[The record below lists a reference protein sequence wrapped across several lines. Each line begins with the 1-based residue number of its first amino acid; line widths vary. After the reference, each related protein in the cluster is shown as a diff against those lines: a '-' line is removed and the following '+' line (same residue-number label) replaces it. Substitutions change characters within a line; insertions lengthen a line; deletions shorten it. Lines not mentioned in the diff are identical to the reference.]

1 MRSRGFSTRRPSL
14 ALFRE
19 KLAKELSLV
28 ERGLALPS
36 PPLSLGEAGVEE
48 RGLPLT
54 RVALGLREDCCLC
67 CNGVGCV
74 TLRGCCGIF
83 LATLRRFKNKY
94 TRAAI
99 TTAAVQAPQNS
110 PPPPMSVGP
119 IFSAAAMAPPPT
131 RTPGTFS
138 AAGEAALDWV
148 GLPVAVAEAVGERV
162 ASEVGGPL
170 VPALELLGDAG
181 RVGVLEAEAPLDS
194 EGVGV
199 GVLVEVG
206 VFVGAGVS
214 EGVVVEE
221 KEAEGVIEGDAP
233 ELSEAVGEH
242 DTVEEVVRVE
252 VEVRV
257 GVAVG
262 VGVSEGV
269 AVPEGVALA
278 VVLLESELLGVL
290 EAEAPGLRLLVGED
304 DTVEL
309 AESVVLGVMDAV
321 PVPLEVE
328 EPEDVPEGV
337 RVAVALLERDTLGVL
352 LAEAPV
358 LKEAVGLAVR
368 VELAEIVLDGVMEPV
383 PVPLRVGVGVGVP
396 VGVGGGVPLLER
408 LVLSVLLAE
417 APGLSVAV
425 GEAVTVLLA
434 ESVVEGVGA
443 AVPVPVPVG
452 VAVAVGL
459 GVGGGVPLL
468 D

>member
-1 MRSRGFSTRRPSL
+1 
-14 ALFRE
+14 
-19 KLAKELSLV
+19 
-28 ERGLALPS
+28 
-36 PPLSLGEAGVEE
+36 
-48 RGLPLT
+48 
-54 RVALGLREDCCLC
+54 
-67 CNGVGCV
+67 
-74 TLRGCCGIF
+74 
-83 LATLRRFKNKY
+83 
-94 TRAAI
+94 
-99 TTAAVQAPQNS
+99 
-110 PPPPMSVGP
+110 
-119 IFSAAAMAPPPT
+119 
-131 RTPGTFS
+131 
-138 AAGEAALDWV
+138 LDWV

-443 AVPVPVPVG
+443 AVLVPVPVG